1 MDHLGIE
8 MLSVFGMPPIEFVQL
23 VADLGCRYITTGMV
37 GFAPLKA
44 LDYQPY
50 SLRDDSRLR
59 QDLLAVMD
67 DHDVSISLGEGLL
80 IAPGVDVRSYAD
92 DLDIMAELQIPRI
105 NTVSLEPD
113 RARTFDELATLTALA
128 AERGIATCVEPV
140 VGLSIADLPSALA
153 AVEYVGRDEISL
165 LIAPGVDVRSY
176 ADDLD
181 IMAELRIPRINTVSL
196 EPDRGRTFDELAALT
211 ALAAERGIATC
222 VEPVVGLSIA
232 DLPSALAAVEYVD
245 RDEISLLIDTM
256 HVARFGATADDL
268 WSVPAQRIGYIQ
280 LSDTTLQPR
289 LKIYA
294 EEAMYER
301 MTPGEGE
308 LPLADMLAALPDDR
322 VVGLEVPMRSRAEA
336 GASAYDRLLPCVNSA
351 RALLAGARETR

>member
-1 MDHLGIE
+1 MDRLGIE

-23 VADLGCRYITTGMV
+23 VAHLGCRYITTGMV
-37 GFAPLKA
+37 GFTPLKA

-50 SLRDDSRLR
+50 SLRDDPRLR
-59 QDLLAVMD
+59 QDLLAAME
-67 DHDVSISLGEGLL
+67 DHDVSISLGEG
-80 IAPGVDVRSYAD
+80 
-92 DLDIMAELQIPRI
+92 
-105 NTVSLEPD
+105 
-113 RARTFDELATLTALA
+113 
-128 AERGIATCVEPV
+128 
-140 VGLSIADLPSALA
+140 
-153 AVEYVGRDEISL
+153 L

-245 RDEISLLIDTM
+245 RDEISLLVDTM

-268 WSVPAQRIGYIQ
+268 WSIPAQRIGYIQ

-289 LKIYA
+289 MKIYA

-301 MTPGEGE
+301 MAPGEGE

-336 GASAYDRLLPCVNSA
+336 GVSAYDRLLPCVNTA

>member
-1 MDHLGIE
+1 MDRLGIE
-8 MLSVFGMPPIEFVQL
+8 MLSVFGMPPIEFVRL
-23 VADLGCRYITTGMV
+23 VADLGCRYITTGMA

-50 SLRDDSRLR
+50 SLRDDPRLR
-59 QDLLAVMD
+59 QDLLAAME

-80 IAPGVDVRSYAD
+80 IAPG
-92 DLDIMAELQIPRI
+92 L
-105 NTVSLEPD
+105 
-113 RARTFDELATLTALA
+113 
-128 AERGIATCVEPV
+128 
-140 VGLSIADLPSALA
+140 
-153 AVEYVGRDEISL
+153 
-165 LIAPGVDVRSY
+165 DVRSY

-196 EPDRGRTFDELAALT
+196 EPDRARTFDELAALT
-211 ALAAERGIATC
+211 ALAAERDIATC

-268 WSVPAQRIGYIQ
+268 RSVPAQRIGYIQ

-289 LKIYA
+289 MKIYA

-351 RALLAGARETR
+351 RALLDGARETR